1 MPFIKKLSRVG
12 DSTCVILDKQ
22 LLKMADIEPDSEV
35 EIRVENGTIVVAPH
49 RHATDEEF
57 RRAKT
62 SLFAQNRRALKRLA
76 E

>member
-1 MPFIKKLSRVG
+1 MPFIKKLSRAG

-49 RHATDEEF
+49 RYATNEEF
-57 RRAKT
+57 QRAKKRV
-62 SLFAQNRRALKRLA
+62 FAQNRRALKRLA

>member
-1 MPFIKKLSRVG
+1 MPLIKKLSRVG

-35 EIRVENGTIVVAPH
+35 EIRVENGTIIVAPH
-49 RHATDEEF
+49 RYATDEEF
-57 RRAKT
+57 QRANT
-62 SLFAQNRRALKRLA
+62 RVFAQNRRALKRLA